1 MADFALEVM
10 GGTPVVIGGNSIGGG
25 IAAGVAANLR
35 ELCRGVVLCKSYP
48 EPEPEP
54 EPEP

>member
-1 MADFALEVM
+1 M
-10 GGTPVVIGGNSIGGG
+10 GGTPLVIGGNSIGGG

-35 ELCRGVVLCKSYP
+35 ELCRGVVRCKSYP

-54 EPEP
+54 ES